1 MSGFRHRIDTL
12 LVLGRQVSLGMG
24 APWNIMAFD
33 TTEPLAHTEFGD
45 ELLPGTKLFH
55 GQYRISRF
63 INCGGF
69 GITYLAKDSLDR
81 EVVIKECFSSTF
93 CRRTETRVRARSQG
107 TRDHMSK
114 IVKSFLNEARSLA
127 SLTHPNIV
135 GVHQVFEDNDTAYM
149 ALDYI
154 RGSDL
159 LEIIDEKKAELSPDQ
174 IVGIAAKLVSAIGY
188 IHDNGLLHCDIS
200 PDNIFINQDGEPIL
214 IDFGAAR
221 RSATGEAQ
229 KYSGLSVVKDGYSPH
244 ELYGTG
250 GTSGPWSD
258 IYSLAASLYHAI
270 TGTAPENCQSRL
282 GAMAEKRPDP
292 VKPLARSVTG
302 YPRGFLESIDK
313 AMSVV
318 PAFRFQTA
326 EDWLRALPQPETQS
340 DRKVVLLRRV
350 SQQPAPVPTPVVRP
364 RHPTARVSGP
374 DISALR
380 RIGGFAGGWLV
391 DSETGS
397 VITSETAR
405 GDANQSETM
414 ATAINMA
421 KANLNAM
428 SDGHQEERI
437 DDILISL
444 GRRMHLIRPLDA
456 PSRLCICV
464 ALDSESANPLLA
476 RMQVRRIVQGL
487 RL

>member
-1 MSGFRHRIDTL
+1 
-12 LVLGRQVSLGMG
+12 
-24 APWNIMAFD
+24 MAFD

-93 CRRTETRVRARSQG
+93 CRRTESRVRARSQG
-107 TRDHMSK
+107 TRDHMQR

-154 RGSDL
+154 RGHDL
-159 LEIIDEKKAELSPDQ
+159 LEIIDEKKAELSPEQ
-174 IVGIAAKLVSAIGY
+174 IVGIAAKLVSAVGY

-244 ELYGTG
+244 ELYATG
-250 GTSGPWSD
+250 GNSGPWSD
-258 IYSLAASLYHAI
+258 LYSLAASLYHAI
-270 TGTAPENCQSRL
+270 TGSAPENCQSRL

-292 VKPLARSVTG
+292 VKPLAGSVAG
-302 YPRGFLESIDK
+302 YPRGFLESLDK

-318 PAFRFQTA
+318 PTARFQTA
-326 EDWLRALPQPETQS
+326 EDWLRALPQPDPQS

-350 SQQPAPVPTPVVRP
+350 AQQVSAPSPVVRP
-364 RHPTARVSGP
+364 RRPTTRVSAP

-397 VITSETAR
+397 VMASETAR
-405 GDANQSETM
+405 SDTDHSETM
-414 ATAINMA
+414 ITAINMA
-421 KANLNAM
+421 QANLKALCH
-428 SDGHQEERI
+428 GRQEERI

-444 GRRMHLIRPLDA
+444 GRRMHLIRPLDGS
-456 PSRLCICV
+456 PRLCLCV

-476 RMQVRRIVQGL
+476 RMQLRRIAQGL
-487 RL
+487 RA

>member
-1 MSGFRHRIDTL
+1 
-12 LVLGRQVSLGMG
+12 
-24 APWNIMAFD
+24 MAFD
-33 TTEPLAHTEFGD
+33 TLEPLTANTFGD
-45 ELLPGTKLFH
+45 ELLPGTTLFH
-55 GQYRISRF
+55 GQYRITRF
-63 INCGGF
+63 INSGGF

-81 EVVIKECFSSTF
+81 DVVIKECFSSTF
-93 CRRTETRVRARSQG
+93 CRRTETRVRARSQS
-107 TRDHMSK
+107 TRDNMQR

-127 SLTHPNIV
+127 SLKHPNIV

-154 RGSDL
+154 RGFDL
-159 LEIIDEKKAELSPDQ
+159 LDIIDEKKADLSPDQ
-174 IVGIAAKLVSAIGY
+174 IVTIAMKLVSAIDY
-188 IHDNGLLHCDIS
+188 IHSNGLLHCDIS

-244 ELYGTG
+244 ELYAST

-270 TGTAPENCQSRL
+270 TGAAPENCQTRL

-292 VKPLARSVTG
+292 LKPLSGAVAG

-318 PAFRFQTA
+318 PSARFQTA
-326 EDWLRALPQPETQS
+326 HAWIQALPQPVLAS

-350 SQQPAPVPTPVVRP
+350 APQPVAAPQVSEPVRP
-364 RHPTARVSGP
+364 RRPITRVLGP

-380 RIGGFAGGWLV
+380 RIGGFTGGWLV
-391 DSETGS
+391 DSTTGA
-397 VITSETAR
+397 VMASEAGR
-405 GDANQSETM
+405 GDADPAGTM
-414 ATAINMA
+414 ATAVDMA
-421 KANLNAM
+421 RANLKALGAHRE
-428 SDGHQEERI
+428 DRI
-437 DDILISL
+437 DDILITL
-444 GRRMHLIRPLDA
+444 GRRMHLIRPLDGETGIC
-456 PSRLCICV
+456 LCV
-464 ALDSESANPLLA
+464 ALDSENANPLLA
-476 RMQVRRIVQGL
+476 RMQLRRIAQSV
-487 RL
+487 RI

>member
-1 MSGFRHRIDTL
+1 
-12 LVLGRQVSLGMG
+12 
-24 APWNIMAFD
+24 MAFD
-33 TTEPLAHTEFGD
+33 TTEPLAGTEFGD

-127 SLTHPNIV
+127 LLTHPNIV

-149 ALDYI
+149 AMDYI
-154 RGSDL
+154 RGHDL
-159 LEIIDEKKAELSPDQ
+159 LELLEEKRAELTPDQ
-174 IVGIAAKLVSAIGY
+174 IVGITAKLVSAIGY

-221 RSATGEAQ
+221 RSASGEAQ

-244 ELYGTG
+244 ELYTST

-270 TGTAPENCQSRL
+270 TGSAPENCQTRL

-292 VKPLARSVTG
+292 VRPLAGSVMG

-318 PAFRFQTA
+318 PAARFQAA
-326 EDWLRALPQPETQS
+326 EDWLRALPQPDPQS
-340 DRKVVLLRRV
+340 DRKVVLLRRMP
-350 SQQPAPVPTPVVRP
+350 QPATAPATAVRP
-364 RHPTARVSGP
+364 RRPATRAASP

-380 RIGGFAGGWLV
+380 RIGGFTGGWLI
-391 DSETGS
+391 DSETGA
-397 VITSETAR
+397 VIASETAASAS
-405 GDANQSETM
+405 DHSDTM
-414 ATAINMA
+414 ITAISMA
-421 KANLNAM
+421 KANLQALCH
-428 SDGHQEERI
+428 GRQEERV

-444 GRRMHLIRPLDA
+444 GRRMHLIRPLDG
-456 PSRLCICV
+456 PSRLCMCV

-476 RMQVRRIVQGL
+476 RMQLRRIVQGL
-487 RL
+487 QL